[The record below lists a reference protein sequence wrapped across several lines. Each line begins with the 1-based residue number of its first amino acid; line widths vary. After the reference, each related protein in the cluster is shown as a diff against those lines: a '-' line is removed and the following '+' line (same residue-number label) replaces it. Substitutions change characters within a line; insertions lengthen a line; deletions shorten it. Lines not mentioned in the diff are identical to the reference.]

1 MALATSMRP
10 ALSRGAAL
18 FALALDGVLPVSV
31 SLVMVEMTVARGTLG
46 APSEVER
53 DGSREGS
60 ELDEDGTLLEA
71 ESEVVDEPAL
81 GVEVEVY
88 GWLEWDDLEVDVM
101 VVLLLPL
108 WLLPTVLH
116 ALLVL
121 VELETVLGLVVLGT
135 TVELR
140 LTARMH
146 RSVSCMKSALT
157 SWLSRIG
164 VIGSDKATGAEVSI
178 CRE

>member
-1 MALATSMRP
+1 MALATSMRS
-10 ALSRGAAL
+10 ALSRGTAPLA
-18 FALALDGVLPVSV
+18 FAPDGVLPVSV

-108 WLLPTVLH
+108 SLLPTMLH
-116 ALLVL
+116 ALLVVL
-121 VELETVLGLVVLGT
+121 VELETVLELVVLGT
-135 TVELR
+135 TVER
-140 LTARMH
+140 LTASMH
-146 RSVSCMKSALT
+146 RSVS
-157 SWLSRIG
+157 
-164 VIGSDKATGAEVSI
+164 
-178 CRE
+178 